1 MRRRAAAPQEPVDGL
16 TSEQR
21 DRLEVFAAAIPPGAI
36 PKSPEVLALRAALL
50 ETMVALPSDSFVWSR
65 LHQVHIRLRVDEDTV
80 KWGVDALQRALGA
93 TE

>member
-1 MRRRAAAPQEPVDGL
+1 
-16 TSEQR
+16 
-21 DRLEVFAAAIPPGAI
+21 
-36 PKSPEVLALRAALL
+36 
-50 ETMVALPSDSFVWSR
+50 MVALPSDSFVWSR